1 MKTPTAAVL
10 PLRLSEQRKISVQCL
25 RIFPDRNYIL
35 TVIAEVPSHFIRQKS
50 MIGTVDNLE
59 EIGYADSRE
68 SCSPSRDI
76 LCGRALCRPI
86 LFIYVLREPTAHN
99 ICHVGCLRRV
109 PMAAPL
115 FPEAN
120 HKKVS
125 LAEFSLDFRPCPVQF
140 YC

>member
-10 PLRLSEQRKISVQCL
+10 LLRLSAQRKISVQCL

-35 TVIAEVPSHFIRQKS
+35 TVIAEVLSHFIRQKS

-68 SCSPSRDI
+68 LWFAVR
-76 LCGRALCRPI
+76 LRAGARTLCRPA
-86 LFIYVLREPTAHN
+86 LFFCVSKEPTAHSMH
-99 ICHVGCLRRV
+99 HVRCLRRV

-125 LAEFSLDFRPCPVQF
+125 LTEFSLDFRPCPVLF